1 MSQIEELTYSAELH
15 GKKTEFIKTVNK
27 FIQEEPNEY
36 LDSIYIRAY
45 QSVMN
50 TQMKKNKKISKLSN
64 FKKKKPLERK
74 IADDLVKKSEQNEKL
89 REKNIG
95 TSFLDLF

>member
-1 MSQIEELTYSAELH
+1 MS
-15 GKKTEFIKTVNK
+15 KKKVNK
-27 FIQEEPNEY
+27 F
-36 LDSIYIRAY
+36 S
-45 QSVMN
+45 
-50 TQMKKNKKISKLSN
+50 T

-74 IADDLVKKSEQNEKL
+74 VADDLIKKSEQNEKL

>member
-1 MSQIEELTYSAELH
+1 
-15 GKKTEFIKTVNK
+15 
-27 FIQEEPNEY
+27 
-36 LDSIYIRAY
+36 
-45 QSVMN
+45 
-50 TQMKKNKKISKLSN
+50 MKKKKVSKFST

-74 IADDLVKKSEQNEKL
+74 VADDLVKKSEENEKL